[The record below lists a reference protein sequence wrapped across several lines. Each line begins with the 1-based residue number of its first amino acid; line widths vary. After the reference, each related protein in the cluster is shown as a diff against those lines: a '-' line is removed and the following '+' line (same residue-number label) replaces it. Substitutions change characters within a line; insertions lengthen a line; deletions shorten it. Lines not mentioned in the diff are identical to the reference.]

1 MKSVDVTSNTVKK
14 LIKSSKWINDKNPK
28 FKIGDIV
35 RMSKYKNLFSKGY
48 LPNWSEEFFVTKKVK
63 NTCGYM
69 LLMILIKKK

>member
-1 MKSVDVTSNTVKK
+1 
-14 LIKSSKWINDKNPK
+14 
-28 FKIGDIV
+28 
-35 RMSKYKNLFSKGY
+35 MSKYKNLFSKGY